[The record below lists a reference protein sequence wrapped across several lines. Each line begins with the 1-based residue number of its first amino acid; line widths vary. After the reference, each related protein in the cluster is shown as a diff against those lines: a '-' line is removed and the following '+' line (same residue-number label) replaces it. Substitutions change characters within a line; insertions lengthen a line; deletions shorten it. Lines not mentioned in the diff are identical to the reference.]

1 MASQSR
7 AQYELHDL
15 CDAAYEPLHAVF
27 PADRPA
33 QLNDH
38 ILAIA
43 DNEPTWVG
51 FDDDT
56 SSLVRVPEPC
66 AAAFGVQVVHRKLTK
81 ELALV
86 PVQTGILVNS
96 IPALGVTLL
105 GTRDSISAG
114 SGRLLY
120 VTQRVRPHI
129 GPPTEEMLSARAK
142 CPFCKLTVAADTV
155 VVSCR
160 CGAVYHRESEA
171 THPQLTPD
179 DRLSCQTKI
188 STCLACGRLVSLEES
203 LDWNPATL

>member
-7 AQYELHDL
+7 SQFELHDL
-15 CDAAYEPLHAVF
+15 QDAACDELHAVF
-27 PADRPA
+27 PADCSSEFRA
-33 QLNDH
+33 H
-38 ILAIA
+38 ILVVA
-43 DNEPTWVG
+43 DDEPAWVG
-51 FDDDT
+51 FDDDAR
-56 SSLVRVPEPC
+56 SLVRVPEAC
-66 AAAFGVQVVHRKLTK
+66 DAAFGIQVVHRKLTN

-86 PVQTGILVNS
+86 PVQAGILVNS
-96 IPALGVTLL
+96 IPALGVTLV

-120 VTQRVRPHI
+120 VTQRVRPHV

-142 CPFCKLTVAADTV
+142 CPFCKLTVTPDTV

-160 CGAVYHRESEA
+160 CGAVYHRESET

-179 DRLSCQTKI
+179 DLLSCQTKI

-203 LDWNPATL
+203 LDWDPAIL